1 MATLKSGTEFEY
13 GYSRP
18 LGEFDP
24 NILLRDV
31 AFNRHS
37 MQDGRHLSPYDGGRL
52 DVGVDNLV
60 VTMVQGIDE
69 ESFKRTLSRAQKAT
83 IGVPLDQPMDE
94 GDWEEMLKG
103 GLQTALETQTIIF
116 EVHGVARASTHQ
128 IVRSR
133 RAAFHQQS
141 MRASFFGEHPNFR
154 MPESVFRSD
163 RARRAFEH
171 AVKAAHTA
179 YSIACEEDISYQD
192 ARYILP
198 IGTETYIM
206 CEYTV
211 REFLNLYAYRAC
223 SMFQWEI
230 CHTVRTMG
238 EILAA
243 AYPWL
248 APYIRISCEAQQRC
262 TFQGW
267 EQVDEQCDLPWANE
281 NTRTFQPQHHQIVSI
296 SRKPTVVSGQ
306 VRVGAE
312 GQVDAAAIERM
323 EVAGIYLMSDGS
335 EVVVTPEQE
344 AEMAKGYE
352 TQPATLDSDGVQEP
366 ILDRDDEPSHIFVG
380 YDANPGICRVCGAV
394 KPYPCYKVA
403 AP

>member
-1 MATLKSGTEFEY
+1 MNMATIKTENDPYTF
-13 GYSRP
+13 SRP
-18 LGEFDP
+18 LGQMDP

-37 MQDGRHLSPYDGGRL
+37 MQDGRHLSPYDEARI
-52 DVGVDNLV
+52 DIGVDNLA

-69 ESFKRTLSRAQKAT
+69 ESFKRVLSRAQKAT
-83 IGVPLDQPMDE
+83 IGVPLDQSMDE

-103 GLQTALETQTIIF
+103 GLQTALETQTIVF
-116 EVHGVARASTHQ
+116 EVHGVARAATHQ

-141 MRASFFGEHPNFR
+141 MRASFFGDHPNVR
-154 MPESVFRSD
+154 MPESIWANH
-163 RARRAFEH
+163 RARRAFEY
-171 AVKAAHTA
+171 AVRQAHKA
-179 YSIACEEDISYQD
+179 YQIACDEDISYQD

-230 CHTVRTMG
+230 CHAVRAMG
-238 EILAA
+238 DILKQ

-248 APYIRISCEAQQRC
+248 APYIKISCEDRQRC

-267 EQVDEQCDLPWANE
+267 EQVDEQCDLPWAQERN
-281 NTRTFQPQHHQIVSI
+281 RTFQPEHHQIVSI
-296 SRKPTVVSGQ
+296 KPKADSIGHDYFGGSQEDVSSNELPGTWDRSDFEGGQ
-306 VRVGAE
+306 
-312 GQVDAAAIERM
+312 
-323 EVAGIYLMSDGS
+323 
-335 EVVVTPEQE
+335 EVV
-344 AEMAKGYE
+344 
-352 TQPATLDSDGVQEP
+352 
-366 ILDRDDEPSHIFVG
+366 R
-380 YDANPGICRVCGAV
+380 
-394 KPYPCYKVA
+394 
-403 AP
+403 